1 MTSNS
6 RAYSIIKKSGLFDQV
21 YYLMNNPDVRAAD
34 TDPLRHFVKFG
45 WIEGRNPSEKFDTIF
60 YLESNPDVKRSGENP
75 LVHYIEYGAKE
86 GRPTLPSERFVP
98 PNSPNT
104 QKLNTSESNIVSINN
119 LRRSVSYIRIYG
131 LTNFTKKA
139 RSKLF
144 PGSTLQHL
152 DQVQSIGILGEKTS
166 TSPTAIPNV
175 TEIIDKKI
183 SIVIP
188 TKNAGPDFPF
198 LMKVLRLQ
206 EGFREIEI
214 IIVDSGSTDDTVQIA
229 ESSDAIVVKIDPS
242 EFSHSFARNLGAEH
256 ATGDFLLFTVQD
268 ALPPNSTWL
277 YELFQVLKNRDVVAV
292 SCAETPK
299 EDADLFYRQ
308 ICWNHYNFLGIN
320 DGDRI
325 FSLPDK
331 LDNISLRQNAQL
343 SDLANLI
350 SRDVFNKYHYR
361 LGYAEDL
368 DLGIRLIKDGYKI
381 AFLGSVRIIHS
392 HNRLPYYFLKR
403 GYVDNQFLSDVFDD
417 FVIPKISMPGFVPD
431 IAFTYIFLS
440 RLISLINNLPQ
451 PLTPE
456 VFETK
461 VSELFAKRYEY
472 EFPGE
477 LPIITEHYLDGKAKE
492 FIEDL
497 IQTSGFQ
504 YAGRRYDGF
513 LTMAFL
519 GYVRIT
525 FNYLKNTYETID
537 ETLLTEIK
545 ECFYKS
551 FSIVVGAHL
560 AYCNKNRLGNE
571 LQDMDKMHKTLM
583 EGV

>member
-1 MTSNS
+1 MRLSVID
-6 RAYSIIKKSGLFDQV
+6 RWLIKKSGLFDPI
-21 YYLMNNPDVRAAD
+21 YYLINNPDVRASD
-34 TDPLRHFVKFG
+34 IDPLRHYMRFG
-45 WIEGRNPSEKFDTIF
+45 WKEGRNPSDKFDTKF
-60 YLESNPDVKRSGENP
+60 YLDSNPDVQQSGENP
-75 LVHYIEYGAKE
+75 LVHYIRHGVKE
-86 GRPTLPSERFVP
+86 GRCALPSERFVP
-98 PNSPNT
+98 PVSQNT
-104 QKLNTSESNIVSINN
+104 QAISVPEKNIVSVANIRQSAN
-119 LRRSVSYIRIYG
+119 YIKIYG
-131 LTNFTKKA
+131 LANFLKKA

-144 PGSTLQHL
+144 RGNTLQHL
-152 DQVQSIGILGEKTS
+152 DQTQRINILGEQK
-166 TSPTAIPNV
+166 PTIPEV
-175 TEIIDKKI
+175 VPTITEIIDKKI

-188 TKNAGPDFPF
+188 TKNAGSDFPF

-214 IIVDSGSTDDTVQIA
+214 VVVDSGSTDDTVQIA
-229 ESSDAIVVKIDPS
+229 ESYGAIVVKIDPS

-256 ATGDFLLFTVQD
+256 ATGDYLLFTVQD

-277 YELFQVLKNRDVVAV
+277 YELFRVLKNQEVVAV
-292 SCAETPK
+292 SCAETPR

-325 FSLPDK
+325 FSLPEK

-361 LGYAEDL
+361 LDYAEDL

-417 FVIPKISMPGFVPD
+417 FVIPQISMPSFVPD
-431 IAFTYIFLS
+431 IAFTYVFLN
-440 RLISLINNLPQ
+440 RFISLINNLPK

-456 VFETK
+456 MFESK
-461 VSELFAKRYEY
+461 VSELFEKRYEY
-472 EFPGE
+472 KFPGE
-477 LPIITEHYLDGKAKE
+477 LPIITEHYLDGKAKG

-497 IQTSGFQ
+497 IETSGFQ

-513 LTMAFL
+513 LIMAFR
-519 GYVRIT
+519 GYVSIT

-537 ETLLTEIK
+537 DSLLTEIK
-545 ECFYKS
+545 ECLYKA
-551 FSIVVGAHL
+551 FSIVVGANL
-560 AYCNKNRLGNE
+560 AYCNKNRTGNE
-571 LQDMDKMHKTLM
+571 LQDMDKMHQTLM

>member
-1 MTSNS
+1 MS
-6 RAYSIIKKSGLFDQV
+6 SITRVYHLIKKSGLFDPV
-21 YYLMNNPDVRAAD
+21 YYLINNPDVRVAD
-34 TDPLRHFVKFG
+34 TDPLRHYIKFG
-45 WIEGRNPSEKFDTIF
+45 WKEGRNPSDKFDTNF
-60 YLESNPDVKRSGENP
+60 YLESNPDVKQSDQNP
-75 LVHYIEYGAKE
+75 LVHYIKYGAKE
-86 GRPTLPSERFVP
+86 GRRKLPSERIVP
-98 PNSPNT
+98 LVSQNAQAISIT
-104 QKLNTSESNIVSINN
+104 EKNIVSVENV
-119 LRRSVSYIRIYG
+119 RRSMSYIKIYG

-144 PGSTLQHL
+144 PGTSLQHL
-152 DQVQSIGILGEKTS
+152 DHTQSIGVLGEKPS
-166 TSPTAIPNV
+166 TFLTPIANV
-175 TEIIDKKI
+175 TETIDKKI
-183 SIVIP
+183 SIIIP
-188 TKNAGPDFPF
+188 TKNAGSDFPF
-198 LMKVLRLQ
+198 LMKILRLQ

-214 IIVDSGSTDDTVQIA
+214 VIVDSGSTDDTVQIA
-229 ESSDAIVVKIDPS
+229 ESNQAVVVKIDPS
-242 EFSHSFARNLGAEH
+242 EFSHSYARNLGAEH
-256 ATGDFLLFTVQD
+256 ATGDYLLFTVQD

-277 YELFQVLKNRDVVAV
+277 YELFQVLKNQDVVAV
-292 SCAETPK
+292 SCAETPR

-320 DGDRI
+320 AGDRI

-361 LGYAEDL
+361 LDYAEDL

-381 AFLGSVRIIHS
+381 AFLGSIRIIHS

-417 FVIPKISMPGFVPD
+417 FVIPKIEMVSFVPD
-431 IAFTYIFLS
+431 IAFTYDFLN
-440 RLISLINNLPQ
+440 RLISIINNLPK

-456 VFETK
+456 MFESK
-461 VSELFAKRYEY
+461 VSELFAQRYEY
-472 EFPGE
+472 EFPSE
-477 LPIITEHYLDGKAKE
+477 LPIITEHYLDGKAKD

-497 IQTSGFQ
+497 IETSGFQ

-519 GYVRIT
+519 GYVGIT

-537 ETLLTEIK
+537 DSLLTEIK
-545 ECFYKS
+545 ECLYKA

-560 AYCNKNRLGNE
+560 AYCNKNRTGNE
-571 LQDMDKMHKTLM
+571 LQDMDKMHQLLM

>member
-1 MTSNS
+1 MTSHS
-6 RAYSIIKKSGLFDQV
+6 RAYSIIRKSGLFDPV

-34 TDPLRHFVKFG
+34 VDPLRHFVKFG
-45 WIEGRNPSEKFDTIF
+45 WIEGRNPSAKFDIKF
-60 YLESNPDVKRSGENP
+60 YLDSNPDVKQSGENP

-86 GRPTLPSERFVP
+86 GRRTLPTERFVP
-98 PNSPNT
+98 PDSQST
-104 QKLNTSESNIVSINN
+104 QPITGTEGSLVSINN
-119 LRRSVSYIRIYG
+119 LRRSASYIRIYG
-131 LTNFTKKA
+131 LANFTKKA

-144 PGSTLQHL
+144 PGSTLEHL
-152 DQVQSIGILGEKTS
+152 DQTQSIGVLGETPS
-166 TSPTAIPNV
+166 SPPMAIPNV
-175 TEIIDKKI
+175 TETIDKKI

-188 TKNAGPDFPF
+188 TKNAGSDFPF
-198 LMKVLRLQ
+198 LMKILRLQ

-214 IIVDSGSTDDTVQIA
+214 VVVDSGSTDDTVQIA
-229 ESSDAIVVKIDPS
+229 ESNQAVVVNIDPS

-256 ATGDFLLFTVQD
+256 ATGDYLLFTVQD

-277 YELFQVLKNRDVVAV
+277 YELFQVLKNQNVVAV

-417 FVIPKISMPGFVPD
+417 FVIPQISMPSFVPD
-431 IAFTYIFLS
+431 IAFTYVFLN
-440 RLISLINNLPQ
+440 RLISLINNLPK

-456 VFETK
+456 MFESK
-461 VSELFAKRYEY
+461 VSDLFAQRYEY

-477 LPIITEHYLDGKAKE
+477 LPIITEHYLDGKAKD
-492 FIEDL
+492 FIENL
-497 IQTSGFQ
+497 IETSGYH

-519 GYVRIT
+519 GYVGIT

-537 ETLLTEIK
+537 DSLLTEIK
-545 ECFYKS
+545 ECLYKA

-560 AYCNKNRLGNE
+560 AYCNKNRTGNE
-571 LQDMDKMHKTLM
+571 LQDMDKMHQTLM

>member
-34 TDPLRHFVKFG
+34 SDPLRHFVKFG
-45 WIEGRNPSEKFDTIF
+45 WIEGRNPSGTFNTKFYMD
-60 YLESNPDVKRSGENP
+60 SNPDVKQSGENP

-98 PNSPNT
+98 PNPQST
-104 QKLNTSESNIVSINN
+104 QQLSITEGNLVSINN
-119 LRRSVSYIRIYG
+119 LRRSASYIRIYG
-131 LTNFTKKA
+131 LANFTKKA

-152 DQVQSIGILGEKTS
+152 DQTQSVNILGDQK
-166 TSPTAIPNV
+166 PTTPMTVPTV

-183 SIVIP
+183 SIIIP
-188 TKNAGPDFPF
+188 TKNAGSDFPF

-206 EGFREIEI
+206 EGFKEIEI
-214 IIVDSGSTDDTVQIA
+214 VVVDSGSIDETVQIA
-229 ESSDAIVVKIDPS
+229 EINEAIVVKIDPS
-242 EFSHSFARNLGAEH
+242 EFSHSFARNLGAKH
-256 ATGDFLLFTVQD
+256 ATGDYLLFTVQD

-277 YELFQVLKNRDVVAV
+277 YELFQVLKNQEVVAV
-292 SCAETPK
+292 SCAETPR

-325 FSLPDK
+325 FSLPEK

-350 SRDVFNKYHYR
+350 SRDVFNKYLYR
-361 LGYAEDL
+361 LDYAEDL

-403 GYVDNQFLSDVFDD
+403 GYVDNQFLSTVFDD
-417 FVIPKISMPGFVPD
+417 FVIPKIDMASFVPD
-431 IAFTYIFLS
+431 IAFTYVFLN
-440 RLISLINNLPQ
+440 RLISHINNLPKS
-451 PLTPE
+451 LTPE
-456 VFETK
+456 MFETK
-461 VSELFAKRYEY
+461 VSEFFAKRYEFEY
-472 EFPGE
+472 PSE
-477 LPIITEHYLDGKAKE
+477 LPITTEQYLDVKAKD
-492 FIEDL
+492 FLEDL
-497 IQTSGFQ
+497 IKTSGFQ

-519 GYVRIT
+519 GYVSIT

>member
-1 MTSNS
+1 MSS
-6 RAYSIIKKSGLFDQV
+6 LVSDHRLIKKSGLFDPA
-21 YYLMNNPDVRAAD
+21 YYLINNPDVRAAD
-34 TDPLRHFVKFG
+34 VDPLRHFIKYG
-45 WIEGRNPSEKFDTIF
+45 WKEGRNPSEKFNTRF
-60 YLESNPDVKRSGENP
+60 YLDNNPDVKQSGENP
-75 LVHYIEYGAKE
+75 LVHYIKHGAE
-86 GRPTLPSERFVP
+86 NGRRALPSERFVP
-98 PNSPNT
+98 SVAENSQPLSVT
-104 QKLNTSESNIVSINN
+104 GKKLVSIDN
-119 LRRSVSYIRIYG
+119 LRRSASYIRIYG
-131 LTNFTKKA
+131 LANFTKKA

-152 DQVQSIGILGEKTS
+152 EQSQSVPVFGGESPTTFN
-166 TSPTAIPNV
+166 TSPSTNDIV
-175 TEIIDKKI
+175 DKKI
-183 SIVIP
+183 SIIIP
-188 TKNAGPDFPF
+188 TKNAGTEFPF

-206 EGFREIEI
+206 QGFRELEI
-214 IIVDSGSTDDTVQIA
+214 IIVDSGSIDDTVQIA
-229 ESSDAIVVKIDPS
+229 ESYDAIVIKIDPS

-268 ALPPNSTWL
+268 ALPPSSTWL
-277 YELFQVLKNRDVVAV
+277 YEMFQVLRSRDVVAV
-292 SCAETPK
+292 SCAETPR

-325 FSLPDK
+325 FSLPEK

-417 FVIPKISMPGFVPD
+417 FVIPKISMPSFVPD
-431 IAFTYIFLS
+431 IAFTYIFLN
-440 RLISLINNLPQ
+440 RIIENINNLPK

-456 VFETK
+456 MFETK
-461 VSELFAKRYEY
+461 VSELFAQSHRY

-477 LPIITEHYLDGKAKE
+477 LPIIADHYLDGKAKN
-492 FIEDL
+492 FLEDL
-497 IQTSGFQ
+497 IFSSGFQ
-504 YAGRRYDGF
+504 YAGRKYDGF

-519 GYVRIT
+519 GYASIT

-537 ETLLTEIK
+537 DLLLIEIK
-545 ECFYKS
+545 ECFYKA
-551 FSIVVGAHL
+551 FSILVGAHL
-560 AYCNKNRLGNE
+560 AYCNKNRTGNE
-571 LQDMDKMHKTLM
+571 LQDMDKMHETLM
-583 EGV
+583 AGV

>member
-1 MTSNS
+1 MTSHS

-34 TDPLRHFVKFG
+34 SDPLRHFVKFG
-45 WIEGRNPSEKFDTIF
+45 WIEGRNPSGTFNTKFYMD
-60 YLESNPDVKRSGENP
+60 SNPDVKQSGENP

-98 PNSPNT
+98 PNPQST
-104 QKLNTSESNIVSINN
+104 QQLSITEGNLVSINN
-119 LRRSVSYIRIYG
+119 LRRSASYIRIYG
-131 LTNFTKKA
+131 LANFTKKA

-144 PGSTLQHL
+144 PGSTLQHI
-152 DQVQSIGILGEKTS
+152 DQTQNIRILGAQNA
-166 TSPTAIPNV
+166 TSPGTIPNV

-183 SIVIP
+183 SIIIP
-188 TKNAGPDFPF
+188 TKNAGSDFPF

-206 EGFREIEI
+206 EGFRDIEI

-229 ESSDAIVVKIDPS
+229 ERNDAVVVKIDPS

-256 ATGDFLLFTVQD
+256 ATGDYLLFTVQD

-277 YELFQVLKNRDVVAV
+277 YELFQVLKNQEVVAV
-292 SCAETPK
+292 SCAETPR

-325 FSLPDK
+325 FSLPEK

-361 LGYAEDL
+361 LDYAEDL

-403 GYVDNQFLSDVFDD
+403 GYVDNQFLSTVFDD
-417 FVIPKISMPGFVPD
+417 FVIPKIDMASFVPD
-431 IAFTYIFLS
+431 IAFTYVFLN
-440 RLISLINNLPQ
+440 RLISYINNLPK
-451 PLTPE
+451 PLTPDM
-456 VFETK
+456 FETK
-461 VSELFAKRYEY
+461 VSELFAQRYEY
-472 EFPGE
+472 EFPSE
-477 LPIITEHYLDGKAKE
+477 LPIITEQYLDVKARD

-497 IQTSGFQ
+497 IKTSGFQ

-519 GYVRIT
+519 GYVSIT

-560 AYCNKNRLGNE
+560 AYCNQNRLGNE